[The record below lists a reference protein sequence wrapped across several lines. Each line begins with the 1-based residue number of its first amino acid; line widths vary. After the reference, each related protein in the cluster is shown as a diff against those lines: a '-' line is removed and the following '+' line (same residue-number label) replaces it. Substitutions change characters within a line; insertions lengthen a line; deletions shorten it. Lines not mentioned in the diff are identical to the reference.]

1 MKNGYDA
8 RQRQI
13 ISNDVLGAWIL
24 CAFLIGLTA
33 LVSVFGTDLL
43 IEEDDSVGIDVVLG
57 DDRDR

>member
-1 MKNGYDA
+1 MDNGYDA
-8 RQRQI
+8 RQKRI
-13 ISNDVLGAWIL
+13 IGSDVLGAWIL

-43 IEEDDSVGIDVVLG
+43 IKEDDPVGIDVVLD